1 MRHTD
6 TQHILLNQDGFC
18 FPVGNDIEKPIK
30 MWRVMTRRSIYSD
43 PKSLNAKNSFIIR
56 RKFNLIR

>member
-18 FPVGNDIEKPIK
+18 FPVGNGIEKPMK
-30 MWRVMTRRSIYSD
+30 NVEGYE
-43 PKSLNAKNSFIIR
+43 KAKY
-56 RKFNLIR
+56 LQ